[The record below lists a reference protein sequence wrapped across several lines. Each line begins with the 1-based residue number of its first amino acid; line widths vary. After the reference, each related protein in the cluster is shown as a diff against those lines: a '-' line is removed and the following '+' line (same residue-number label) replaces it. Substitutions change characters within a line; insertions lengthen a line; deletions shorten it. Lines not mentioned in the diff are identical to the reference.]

1 MLELQVWQMWSC
13 HFRRCFSQQW
23 NPAKYA
29 FQTTNK
35 DCELHSYLTGLANDI
50 SLDKQPTIIKLV
62 TDPPLPE
69 VLFFCFGDIELRQTS
84 DPNEDVR
91 IVSPNEF
98 ALDGSYSLKLSENS
112 RWQLLVD
119 TFDLI

>member
-1 MLELQVWQMWSC
+1 MIYHW
-13 HFRRCFSQQW
+13 
-23 NPAKYA
+23 
-29 FQTTNK
+29 
-35 DCELHSYLTGLANDI
+35 
-50 SLDKQPTIIKLV
+50 DKQPTIIKLV

-69 VLFFCFGDIELRQTS
+69 VCGFGFGDIELRQTS

>member
-1 MLELQVWQMWSC
+1 LPSADAF
-13 HFRRCFSQQW
+13 HNR

-29 FQTTNK
+29 FKRPTSS
-35 DCELHSYLTGLANDI
+35 LSYSLSTGLANDI
-50 SLDKQPTIIKLV
+50 SLGQATYYNKISDRSAFAGSLR
-62 TDPPLPE
+62 
-69 VLFFCFGDIELRQTS
+69 FWFGDIELRQTS

-119 TFDLI
+119 TI